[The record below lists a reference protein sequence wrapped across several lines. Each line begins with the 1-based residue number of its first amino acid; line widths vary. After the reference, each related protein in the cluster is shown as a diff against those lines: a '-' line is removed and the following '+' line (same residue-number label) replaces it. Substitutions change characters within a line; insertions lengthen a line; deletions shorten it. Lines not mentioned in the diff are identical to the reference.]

1 MCSRV
6 CSCGICMQ
14 IMHEPCYLNTE
25 QCSCRRSFCKN
36 CLAKWVSEED
46 RCPHCAKSF
55 TTKPELLA
63 CCRQWTDFCDSV
75 LRCCPHGPP
84 SGTCNKFKA
93 GDYYA
98 LEAHVTSCIHQKI
111 RCENDE
117 CGQMIKRKNMKEHMR
132 LCRLKRCPNA
142 VKSALTPP
150 SCISINI
157 RIIESCSSINISI
170 NLCLADVSCDC
181 KGREL
186 WMPIV
191 HLDVK
196 RRRRLTVWCCF
207 LLANFGRNTV
217 RKLCFHLRM

>member
-1 MCSRV
+1 MSTNKKRTRLSSESADESYV
-6 CSCGICMQ
+6 CGICMQ
-14 IMHEPCYLNTE
+14 LMHEPCYLNTE

-36 CLAKWVSEED
+36 CLAKWVYEED

-84 SGTCNKFKA
+84 SGTCNKCKA
-93 GDYYA
+93 GDYDA

-142 VKSALTPP
+142 VKSASGTYVQH
-150 SCISINI
+150 CVWA
-157 RIIESCSSINISI
+157 SS
-170 NLCLADVSCDC
+170 
-181 KGREL
+181 
-186 WMPIV
+186 
-191 HLDVK
+191 H
-196 RRRRLTVWCCF
+196 
-207 LLANFGRNTV
+207 
-217 RKLCFHLRM
+217 